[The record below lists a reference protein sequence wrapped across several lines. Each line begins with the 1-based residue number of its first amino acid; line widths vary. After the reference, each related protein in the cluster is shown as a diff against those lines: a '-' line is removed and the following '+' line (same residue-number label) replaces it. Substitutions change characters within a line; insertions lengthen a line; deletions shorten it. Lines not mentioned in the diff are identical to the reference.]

1 MGVLNLQRF
10 KYYFNKIY
18 MPYRIRK
25 TRNKDCYSIYNKKT
39 KHKFSKC
46 SSLDN
51 AKKQL
56 RLLRAIQ
63 FNKNFV
69 VYTRN
74 KKRTFRKTRKVK

>member
-1 MGVLNLQRF
+1 MC

-25 TRNKDCYSIYNKKT
+25 TRNKNCYSIYNKKT

-46 SSLDN
+46 TTYIN
-51 AKKQL
+51 ANKQL

-69 VYTRN
+69 PYTR
-74 KKRTFRKTRKVK
+74 KKKGGFRKTRKLK